1 MFVVFVSIILMNL
14 LLALTVSETDK
25 LQNAGDLIRLEKTV
39 NQITSTEDTLVHKPT
54 LLQCFPRAV
63 ENQVIKATS
72 IFEGLRKRR
81 ARADINRIF
90 KVCVRPFTPVAKP
103 IGKNKSWAYSNTTR
117 SNDEYLEI
125 YFYDEKKGGRGFT
138 TGYKMPKQIAEN
150 ALRVVS
156 TRYTTEAQEMQMM
169 EQLVHDNGSL
179 SDISSYNQQ
188 AMTTSRRQLDVLR
201 KRQKQRR

>member
-1 MFVVFVSIILMNL
+1 M
-14 LLALTVSETDK
+14 
-25 LQNAGDLIRLEKTV
+25 Q
-39 NQITSTEDTLVHKPT
+39 
-54 LLQCFPRAV
+54 
-63 ENQVIKATS
+63 
-72 IFEGLRKRR
+72 
-81 ARADINRIF
+81 
-90 KVCVRPFTPVAKP
+90 
-103 IGKNKSWAYSNTTR
+103 
-117 SNDEYLEI
+117 NDEYLEI

-188 AMTTSRRQLDVLR
+188 VITIILKLHLLYLLYYELNSLFLPRQIIIPKNYDEMFF
-201 KRQKQRR
+201 